1 MLPVS
6 KNLSTPLCRND
17 LITGKSVSRV
27 YTLCNRTRV
36 PAEFYALDNAV
47 LVPHVGSATHE
58 TRFAMGMLQVDNL
71 RAMYAGKPLLTPVV

>member
-1 MLPVS
+1 MKVY
-6 KNLSTPLCRND
+6 
-17 LITGKSVSRV
+17 RV
-27 YTLCNRTRV
+27 CIHSASSPKI
-36 PAEFYALDNAV
+36 PAEFFALDNAV